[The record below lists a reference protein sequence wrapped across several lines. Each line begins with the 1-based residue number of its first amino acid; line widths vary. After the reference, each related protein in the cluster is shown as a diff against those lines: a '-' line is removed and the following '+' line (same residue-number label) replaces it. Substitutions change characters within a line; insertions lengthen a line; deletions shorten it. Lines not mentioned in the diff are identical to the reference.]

1 MASSETMSLADK
13 GQRIG
18 LRLIAKAG
26 GLPGL
31 KDKEVRARVERY
43 LYKGAVTGFK
53 AQTAAGRAFAKKK
66 ATGGPARPAT
76 AKPKQLF
83 DLTPS
88 EDQQMIQ
95 GVARELAEE
104 VIRPAAAT
112 ADAERAVPESVT
124 SAAADMGLH
133 LIGVPAELEG
143 IAEERSAVTAALVL
157 EELARGDMGIA
168 TSIMAPAAVATALA
182 SYGDADQQATYLSEF
197 TGENRPVAAIALHE
211 PQVLFDP
218 FALRTTGKREGGDIV
233 LDGVK
238 AIVPGAEKAELFIV
252 SAAIDGAPR
261 LVLVK
266 AGTEGLK
273 VEDDPAMGVR
283 AAKTARLHLEG
294 VRVPAS
300 DLLGTT
306 EDHADAVRRA
316 RLAWAAAAV
325 GTSQAVLDHVSEYVK
340 ERKAFGEP
348 IGYRQAVAFTVSDI
362 ALELASLRLVVWK
375 AASRLDRGEDA
386 SAEIAQA
393 RSLVSRH
400 ATWIGSSGVQ
410 LLGGHGFVK
419 EFDNERWYR
428 DLRGAG
434 VLEGT
439 LLV

>member
-1 MASSETMSLADK
+1 MASTSTSLADR
-13 GQRIG
+13 GQRLG

-53 AQTAAGRAFAKKK
+53 AQTAAGRAFTRR
-66 ATGGPARPAT
+66 TGSGDPARAARAT
-76 AKPKQLF
+76 PRALF
-83 DLTPS
+83 DLEPS
-88 EDQQMIQ
+88 EDQQMIS

-104 VIRPAAAT
+104 VIRPAAT
-112 ADAERAVPESVT
+112 QADADRRVPDEVRT
-124 SAAADMGLH
+124 AAAEMGLH
-133 LIGVPAELEG
+133 LIGVPAELDG

-168 TSIMAPAAVATALA
+168 TAVMAPAAVATAIA
-182 SYGDADQQATYLSEF
+182 AYGDADQQATYLGEF
-197 TGENRPVAAIALHE
+197 TGENPPTAALALQE

-218 FALRTTGKREGGDIV
+218 FALRTKGEVDGDEVV
-233 LDGVK
+233 LTGVK
-238 AIVPGAEKAELFIV
+238 AIVPGAEGAELFVV
-252 SAAIDGAPR
+252 SAEIDGRPR
-261 LVLVK
+261 LVVVRP
-266 AGTEGLK
+266 GTEGVQ

-283 AAKTARLHLEG
+283 AARTARLHLEG
-294 VRVPAS
+294 ARVPRA

-362 ALELASLRLVVWK
+362 AIELAGLRLVVWK
-375 AASRLDRGEDA
+375 AAARLDRGEDA
-386 SAEIAQA
+386 AAEIAQA
-393 RSLVSRH
+393 RSLVARH

>member
-1 MASSETMSLADK
+1 MASTDSMSLADK
-13 GQRIG
+13 GQRLG

-31 KDKEVRARVERY
+31 KDKEVRAKVERY

-53 AQTAAGRAFAKKK
+53 AQTAAGRAFAERQG
-66 ATGGPARPAT
+66 AGDPARVAP
-76 AKPKQLF
+76 AKPRALF

-88 EDQQMIQ
+88 EDQRMIQ
-95 GVARELAEE
+95 GVARELADE
-104 VIRPAAAT
+104 VVRPAAAQ
-112 ADAERAVPESVT
+112 ADAERTIPAEVRT
-124 SAAADMGLH
+124 AAAEMGLH
-133 LIGVPAELEG
+133 LLGVPAELEG
-143 IAEERSAVTAALVL
+143 IAEERSAVTGAIVL
-157 EELARGDMGIA
+157 EELARGDMGITTA
-168 TSIMAPAAVATALA
+168 IMAPAAVATAIA
-182 SYGDADQQATYLSEF
+182 SYGDADQQATYLPEF
-197 TGENRPVAAIALHE
+197 TSEDPPTAALALHE
-211 PQVLFDP
+211 PQPLFDP
-218 FALRTTGKREGGDIV
+218 FALRTTGRVEGEEIV

-238 AIVPGAEKAELFIV
+238 AIVPGASAADLFVV
-252 SAAIDGAPR
+252 SAAIDGEPR
-261 LVLVK
+261 LVIVTP
-266 AGTEGLK
+266 GTEG
-273 VEDDPAMGVR
+273 VQTQDDPAMGVR
-283 AAKTARLHLEG
+283 AATTARLFLEG
-294 VRVPAS
+294 VRVPRS

-325 GTSQAVLDHVSEYVK
+325 GTSQAVLDHVSGYVK

-362 ALELASLRLVVWK
+362 AIELAGLRLVVWK
-375 AASRLDRGEDA
+375 AAARLDRGEDA